1 MPAQPRAIFRID
13 PLSNR
18 LAMAPRPA
26 LLALLVLL
34 AACARTADVPTVPVG
49 RFYGAYVG
57 HGLSGAPTDSQLAA
71 LTPHL
76 SDTLRGLLAAARR
89 AHDEEA
95 RTAPVEK
102 PSFTDGDLFS
112 SLFEGPTRY
121 EVLVADTSGPP
132 YRVPVRL
139 TYDGATPAVSW
150 TDTALVVRENDRLV
164 VGDIVFG
171 GAWEFGNRGSLRKG
185 LEQALRPN

>member
-1 MPAQPRAIFRID
+1 
-13 PLSNR
+13 
-18 LAMAPRPA
+18 MARPA
-26 LLALLVLL
+26 LIASLVLL
-34 AACARTADVPTVPVG
+34 GACARTADVPTVPVG

-57 HGLSGAPTDSQLAA
+57 HGISGAPTDSQLSA

-89 AHDEEA
+89 VRDEEA
-95 RTAPVEK
+95 RMAPGEK
-102 PSFTDGDLFS
+102 PSFADGDLFS

-121 EVLVADTSGPP
+121 EVLPADTSGPP

-164 VGDIVFG
+164 VGDIAFG
-171 GAWEFGNRGSLRKG
+171 GTWDFGNKGALRRG
-185 LEQALRPN
+185 LEQALRAH

>member
-1 MPAQPRAIFRID
+1 MP
-13 PLSNR
+13 
-18 LAMAPRPA
+18 PRPA
-26 LLALLVLL
+26 LLALLGLL
-34 AACARTADVPTVPVG
+34 GACARTDGVLTVPVG

-57 HGLSGAPTDSQLAA
+57 HRISGAPTDSQLAA

-89 AHDEEA
+89 MHDAEA
-95 RTAPVEK
+95 RRAPGEK

-112 SLFEGPTRY
+112 SLFEGPSRF

-139 TYDGATPAVSW
+139 SYDGATPPVTW

-171 GAWEFGNRGSLRKG
+171 GTWDFGNKGSLRRG
-185 LEQALRPN
+185 LEQALGAP

>member
-1 MPAQPRAIFRID
+1 MAKKIIGFVMAISAMGAASLFGQGSTNKVEGTLMLSKKTYALKQAVAYETTID
-13 PLSNR
+13 
-18 LAMAPRPA
+18 
-26 LLALLVLL
+26 
-34 AACARTADVPTVPVG
+34 
-49 RFYGAYVG
+49 
-57 HGLSGAPTDSQLAA
+57 
-71 LTPHL
+71 
-76 SDTLRGLLAAARR
+76 
-89 AHDEEA
+89 DEEA
-95 RTAPVEK
+95 STAPGEK

-171 GAWEFGNRGSLRKG
+171 GAWAFGNKGSLRKG
-185 LEQALRPN
+185 LEQALRPH